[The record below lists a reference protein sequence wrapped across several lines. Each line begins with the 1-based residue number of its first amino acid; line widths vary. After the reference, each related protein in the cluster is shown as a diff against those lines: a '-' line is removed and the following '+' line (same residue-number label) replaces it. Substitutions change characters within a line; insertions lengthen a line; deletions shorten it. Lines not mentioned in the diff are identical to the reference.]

1 MSAARENVFGGE
13 SLRNKHPGAHAAL
26 LPSGGF
32 ARLVAEAPEII
43 KAQNAPD
50 GASRILSDDGTREV
64 KLRPV
69 LLRINHEGR
78 AQTPAVRVDSH

>member
-1 MSAARENVFGGE
+1 MGAAREDVRGDE
-13 SLRNKHPGAHAAL
+13 ALRNQYPGAHAAL
-26 LPSGGF
+26 LPAGGF

-50 GASRILSDDGTREV
+50 GAPRILSDDGARKA

-69 LLRINHEGR
+69 LLRLDHEGR
-78 AQTPAVRVDSH
+78 A